1 MDNFELKP
9 ESKEKQNPVNLKIP
23 TIWNILTVLVLL
35 GSCVLAYFF
44 LTIYQNPA
52 VLPSSL
58 LPAAIPTAYHTPTP
72 TATII
77 LQPPTWTPTSTLQPS
92 PTRTKAPTWTSV
104 AALITPTITITPAAT
119 PVVTVASTGTALPVV
134 TAANTGTAMP
144 GASYVITRQ
153 ASTTTHPDL
162 ACNWM
167 GIGGTVMDVNNKP
180 LQFQTIQVGGTLA
193 GKAVT
198 GQVLSGNNPVYG
210 TSGFELKLAD
220 SAIDSTQTLWVQLF
234 DNNGKALTDKI
245 YFDTFNDCQK
255 NLVMIVYKLSR

>member
-9 ESKEKQNPVNLKIP
+9 EPKQKQKPVSLKIP
-23 TIWNILTVLVLL
+23 TIWNILTVLVLV
-35 GSCVLAYFF
+35 GSCVLAYIF

-52 VLPSSL
+52 MLPSSL

-77 LQPPTWTPTSTLQPS
+77 LQPPTWTPTPTLLPS

-104 AALITPTITITPAAT
+104 SELITPTLTVTSAAA
-119 PVVTVASTGTALPVV
+119 PVVTAAGTGTALP
-134 TAANTGTAMP
+134 ALDA
-144 GASYVITRQ
+144 ITYQ

-180 LQFQTIQVGGTLA
+180 LQFQTIQLGGTLA

-220 SAIDSTQTLWVQLF
+220 SAVDSQQTLWVQLF

-245 YFDTFNDCQK
+245 YFNTFNDCKK
-255 NLVMIVYKLSR
+255 NLVMIVFTLTR